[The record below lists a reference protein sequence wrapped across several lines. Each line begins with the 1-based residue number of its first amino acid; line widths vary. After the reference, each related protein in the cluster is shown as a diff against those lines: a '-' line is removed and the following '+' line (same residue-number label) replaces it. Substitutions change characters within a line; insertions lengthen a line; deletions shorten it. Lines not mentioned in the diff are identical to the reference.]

1 MRWRRPW
8 RMRSMVSFDKRE
20 ERLKV
25 RHPLPSVL
33 LAAASLPFHQVLC
46 VFALGS
52 ACNSVIEDRF
62 SHLLLRLR
70 QFKLWAAGLIAG
82 IVFPVC

>member
-1 MRWRRPW
+1 MG
-8 RMRSMVSFDKRE
+8 SMVSFDKKKE
-20 ERLKV
+20 HFKV

-33 LAAASLPFHQVLC
+33 LAAASLPFHQVLY

-62 SHLLLRLR
+62 SHLLLCLC

-82 IVFPVC
+82 IIFPVC